1 MHVVIKPNPKGLIRS
16 RPSSPPKNSQKKIYI
31 EAKKKKKYVDG
42 NRTDLFSAE
51 LAALTLGLGNQ
62 PRFG

>member
-1 MHVVIKPNPKGLIRS
+1 MPVVFKPIPKGLIRS

-51 LAALTLGLGNQ
+51 LAALTLGFGNQ